1 MPSTL
6 SPQEFIELAG
16 TGTDELLCSLYFPLD
31 PAGVDQRAKKLQLK
45 NAINRLKA
53 GLTARDWP
61 HQKSE
66 QLATSLEL
74 LEHHESF
81 LSQASAGLAVLVPAG
96 QPEALKV
103 LALDFRPEESLTLG
117 EHYSIAPLLRLFGS
131 SLPRTV
137 LALADGGLRM
147 MRGTAQYLESVALPE
162 SFPQNRDEVMKFEQ
176 ASGLEGKDS
185 TQHRVGSGM
194 SYHGEGPKETV
205 DLEISKRYYRD
216 IGQALTE
223 ILSEHE
229 TVLLAG
235 VHEQIALF
243 RKVNPELPLLFSEL
257 AGNFES
263 QPLEQL
269 QAKAQTI
276 LGDVERSENLMA
288 VAQTKEM
295 GCEWWSTDPRL
306 AQEAA
311 QASRVHLLFV
321 NVASL
326 GEPATEELVLE
337 VLKHGGLV
345 RTLDNDQLESACLAR
360 FRWAASADSDS
371 DAA

>member
-6 SPQEFIELAG
+6 SPQEFIELAE
-16 TGTDELLCSLYFPLD
+16 TETNELLCSLYFPLD
-31 PAGVDQRAKKLQLK
+31 PAGVDQRTKKLQLK

-53 GLTARDWP
+53 GLTAKNWP
-61 HQKSE
+61 NQQSD
-66 QLATSLEL
+66 QLATSLES
-74 LEHHESF
+74 LETHENF

-96 QPEALKV
+96 QPEDMKV

-117 EHYSIAPLLRLFGS
+117 DHYSIAPLLRLFGS
-131 SLPRTV
+131 MPRTV
-137 LALADGGLRM
+137 LALAEGGLRM
-147 MRGTAQYLESVALPE
+147 MRGTAQYLEAVPLPE
-162 SFPQNRDEVMKFEQ
+162 SFPKNRDEVMKYEQ
-176 ASGLEGKDS
+176 ATGLDGKDS

-205 DLEISKRYYRD
+205 ELEFSKRYYRD
-216 IGQALTE
+216 IGHALAE

-263 QPLEQL
+263 QPLEQF
-269 QAKAQTI
+269 QAKAQAI
-276 LGDVERSENLMA
+276 LGDVERSENLLA

-295 GCEWWSTDPRL
+295 GCDWWSTDLKL

-321 NVASL
+321 NIASL
-326 GEPATEELVLE
+326 GEPATEQLVLE

-345 RTLDNDQLESACLAR
+345 RTLDSDQLESACLAR
-360 FRWAASADSDS
+360 FRWVAST
-371 DAA
+371 DAI